1 MINPMK
7 LLPKADPKKGTR
19 RKLTLANIAS
29 SSGRGERP
37 NLVIWS
43 SLIALLCFL
52 LWAWQAELD
61 QITRAQGQIIASGR
75 TQIIQ
80 ASDGGVLSQLLVKE
94 GDKVERGQ
102 LLAQL
107 DANKLRAAYYE
118 TRSREVAL
126 RATVSRLR
134 AELFGG
140 DPAFSADLA
149 NYPEFRNNQQ
159 ALLEKRRVSINEET
173 AALQKMLELAQ
184 KELAMSAPL
193 VATGDVSQAD
203 VLRLERQV
211 ADLQAQITNRNNKYQ
226 QDAQTELSRAE
237 EELAGVK
244 QMLAQRADM
253 LSRTELRA
261 PVTGIVKNVRM
272 NTLGGTLKPTEEV
285 LQIVPL
291 ENDLI
296 VEARVRPGDIA
307 FVKLGHP
314 ASVKVEAYDYTIY
327 GWLDGE
333 VSYISPDTLT
343 DDLKQGEQA
352 YYRIQVRSEG
362 KHLSGRPDQP
372 IDLQPGMTVTVEI
385 KTGSN
390 TVLRYLAKPFVKT
403 LRESMV
409 EK

>member
-107 DANKLRAAYYE
+107 DSNKLRAAYYE

-149 NYPEFRNNQQ
+149 NYPEFRHNQQ

-307 FVKLGHP
+307 FVKLGQP

>member
-1 MINPMK
+1 MSEPIKSIPANVPE
-7 LLPKADPKKGTR
+7 TNNR
-19 RKLTLANIAS
+19 RKLTLAIAAPTR
-29 SSGRGERP
+29 GRRERP
-37 NLVIWS
+37 NRVIWA
-43 SLIALLCFL
+43 SLIALLCFIV
-52 LWAWQAELD
+52 WAWQAELD

-75 TQIIQ
+75 TQVIQ
-80 ASDGGVLSQLLVKE
+80 ASDGGVLYQLLVKE
-94 GDKVERGQ
+94 GDKVEKGQ
-102 LLAQL
+102 LLARL
-107 DANKLRAAYYE
+107 DANKLRAAYNE

-126 RATVSRLR
+126 RATVARLR

-140 DPAFSADLA
+140 DPAFTPDLA
-149 NYPEFRNNQQ
+149 YYPEFRNNQE
-159 ALLEKRRVSINEET
+159 ALLEKRRASISEET

-184 KELAMSAPL
+184 KELTMSAPL
-193 VATGDVSQAD
+193 VETGDVSQAD
-203 VLRLERQV
+203 ALKLERQV

-261 PVTGIVKNVRM
+261 PVTGIVKNIRM
-272 NTLGGTLKPTEEV
+272 TTLGGTLKPTEE
-285 LQIVPL
+285 LMQIVPL

-296 VEARVRPGDIA
+296 VEARVKPADIA
-307 FVKLGHP
+307 FVKLGQP
-314 ASVKVEAYDYTIY
+314 ASVKVDAYDYTIY

-343 DDLKQGEQA
+343 EDLRQGEQA

-362 KHLSGRPDQP
+362 KHFSGRPDQP
-372 IDLQPGMTVTVEI
+372 IDLQPGMTVTVEV

-390 TVLRYLAKPFVKT
+390 TVLRYLAKPVVKT
-403 LRESMV
+403 MREAMV

>member
-1 MINPMK
+1 MSEPMESIPAPVPEAK
-7 LLPKADPKKGTR
+7 QGR
-19 RKLTLANIAS
+19 RTVLTLAGTAR
-29 SSGRGERP
+29 GRRERP
-37 NLVIWS
+37 NLVIWA
-43 SLIALLCFL
+43 SLIALLCFIV
-52 LWAWQAELD
+52 WAWQAELD

-75 TQIIQ
+75 TQVIQ
-80 ASDGGVLSQLLVKE
+80 ASDGGVLYQLLVKE
-94 GDKVERGQ
+94 GDKVDKGQ
-102 LLAQL
+102 LLARL
-107 DANKLRAAYYE
+107 DANKLRAAYNE

-126 RATVSRLR
+126 RATVARLR

-140 DPAFSADLA
+140 DPAFTSDLA
-149 NYPEFRNNQQ
+149 YYPEFRNNQE
-159 ALLEKRRVSINEET
+159 ALLEKRRASISEET
-173 AALQKMLELAQ
+173 AALQKMLDLAQ

-193 VATGDVSQAD
+193 VQTGDVSQAD

-261 PVTGIVKNVRM
+261 PVTGIVKNIRM
-272 NTLGGTLKPTEEV
+272 TTLGGTLKPTEE
-285 LQIVPL
+285 LMQIVPL

-296 VEARVRPGDIA
+296 VEARVRPADIA
-307 FVKLGHP
+307 FVKLGQP
-314 ASVKVEAYDYTIY
+314 ASVKVDAYDYTIY

-352 YYRIQVRSEG
+352 YYRIQVRAEG
-362 KHLSGRPDQP
+362 KHFSGRPDQP
-372 IDLQPGMTVTVEI
+372 IDLQPGMTVTVEV

-390 TVLRYLAKPFVKT
+390 TVLRYLAKPVVKT
-403 LRESMV
+403 MREAMV